1 MGARVGIIGT
11 GWADRVLIPA
21 YQAGGLDVVAVASHD
36 LARARAVADSHGLGR
51 GVGDW
56 RELLDLGLD
65 VIVIGGPPADHLE
78 QARAAL
84 SSGTTWC
91 ARSRWPWTPAALG
104 LVEAAGAAEGRLALI
119 DHELRFTPARRKARE
134 IIRSGGI
141 GRVVLVTARIAN
153 RGSIDPTRPW
163 SWWSDAAQG
172 GGILGALG
180 SHVLDSVRWLV
191 NDDVRLR
198 GATLGRIYPTRL
210 DDAGAAREV
219 TSDDI
224 ASLTFEVGDAVGT
237 MLVHGG
243 ALDDAIDLFTVRGTE
258 GSVVIDRSLKL
269 YYGKRGGPLKEYRTT
284 LPTWSVPFGLGL
296 RRRQRLLPIP
306 CAARWSAAKPARS
319 TRPPP
324 SATVTPCSGC
334 STRLGGS
341 PWRRRPRRTA
351 PDVAR
356 ILALV
361 AVVVLL
367 VASGF
372 WLAARRPHEA
382 APGTAQAAAPQ
393 VPDVPLPDGFTAL
406 PYVTDAPQRAF
417 EKAAQVLEP
426 DTDYL
431 AVLNTRRGTIT
442 IDLLEDDAPVTVN
455 NFVFLALHRFYDGV
469 PFHRVLDGFMAQTG
483 DPTGTGTGGPG
494 YTFPDEIA
502 PGLSFDERGVVA
514 MANAGPDTNGS
525 QFFITFNAA
534 QWLDGNYNIFGR
546 VVGGDGVST
555 SSRASTRRTR
565 RPWRGSTTP
574 SPTSRS
580 SASSPRPT
588 GPDRGRRSRRR
599 PRHRG
604 VAGQSLTI
612 AGFRG
617 VVGAVG
623 GAPAVGFFPQPD
635 TLDRVVIATRPAP
648 SGP

>member
-1 MGARVGIIGT
+1 MSARVGIIGT

-65 VIVIGGPPADHLE
+65 VIVISSPPADHLE

-84 SSGTTWC
+84 SSGHHVVC
-91 ARSRWPWTPAALG
+91 EKPMALDAGQALG

-284 LPTWSVPFGLGL
+284 LPSLVPYRFRASGFDTGSVLLADAL
-296 RRRQRLLPIP
+296 RRALVGGEAGALDEAATFRDGHAVQRLL
-306 CAARWSAAKPARS
+306 
-319 TRPPP
+319 
-324 SATVTPCSGC
+324 
-334 STRLGGS
+334 
-341 PWRRRPRRTA
+341 
-351 PDVAR
+351 DE
-356 ILALV
+356 
-361 AVVVLL
+361 
-367 VASGF
+367 
-372 WLAARRPHEA
+372 ARRLA
-382 APGTAQAAAPQ
+382 VAPAAAP
-393 VPDVPLPDGFTAL
+393 DGA
-406 PYVTDAPQRAF
+406 
-417 EKAAQVLEP
+417 
-426 DTDYL
+426 
-431 AVLNTRRGTIT
+431 
-442 IDLLEDDAPVTVN
+442 
-455 NFVFLALHRFYDGV
+455 
-469 PFHRVLDGFMAQTG
+469 
-483 DPTGTGTGGPG
+483 
-494 YTFPDEIA
+494 
-502 PGLSFDERGVVA
+502 
-514 MANAGPDTNGS
+514 
-525 QFFITFNAA
+525 
-534 QWLDGNYNIFGR
+534 
-546 VVGGDGVST
+546 
-555 SSRASTRRTR
+555 
-565 RPWRGSTTP
+565 
-574 SPTSRS
+574 
-580 SASSPRPT
+580 
-588 GPDRGRRSRRR
+588 
-599 PRHRG
+599 
-604 VAGQSLTI
+604 
-612 AGFRG
+612 
-617 VVGAVG
+617 
-623 GAPAVGFFPQPD
+623 
-635 TLDRVVIATRPAP
+635 
-648 SGP
+648 

>member
-1 MGARVGIIGT
+1 M
-11 GWADRVLIPA
+11 
-21 YQAGGLDVVAVASHD
+21 
-36 LARARAVADSHGLGR
+36 
-51 GVGDW
+51 
-56 RELLDLGLD
+56 
-65 VIVIGGPPADHLE
+65 
-78 QARAAL
+78 
-84 SSGTTWC
+84 
-91 ARSRWPWTPAALG
+91 
-104 LVEAAGAAEGRLALI
+104 
-119 DHELRFTPARRKARE
+119 
-134 IIRSGGI
+134 
-141 GRVVLVTARIAN
+141 
-153 RGSIDPTRPW
+153 
-163 SWWSDAAQG
+163 
-172 GGILGALG
+172 
-180 SHVLDSVRWLV
+180 
-191 NDDVRLR
+191 
-198 GATLGRIYPTRL
+198 
-210 DDAGAAREV
+210 
-219 TSDDI
+219 
-224 ASLTFEVGDAVGT
+224 
-237 MLVHGG
+237 
-243 ALDDAIDLFTVRGTE
+243 
-258 GSVVIDRSLKL
+258 
-269 YYGKRGGPLKEYRTT
+269 
-284 LPTWSVPFGLGL
+284 
-296 RRRQRLLPIP
+296 
-306 CAARWSAAKPARS
+306 
-319 TRPPP
+319 
-324 SATVTPCSGC
+324 
-334 STRLGGS
+334 
-341 PWRRRPRRTA
+341 
-351 PDVAR
+351 AR

-431 AVLNTRRGTIT
+431 AVLETSRGTIT

-546 VVGGDGVST
+546 VVGGDGVLDEL
-555 SSRASTRRTR
+555 TRVDPQNPKAVARLDDTVSHLAELGVELPGPQDRTVGAALADALGTE
-565 RPWRGSTTP
+565 P
-574 SPTSRS
+574 
-580 SASSPRPT
+580 
-588 GPDRGRRSRRR
+588 
-599 PRHRG
+599 

-623 GAPAVGFFPQPD
+623 GAAAVGFFPQPD